1 MRRGGGEEHRH
12 GTSVQLARQQSDRI
26 LQRADP
32 RPGCSWTPF
41 GRAEREVIPMPGKGL
56 DAITGRIMRAGEG
69 RMLHRLERLAAQ
81 VGSLEEEFTALT
93 DEELQALTPEF
104 KERHASGE
112 SLDDLLPEAFAA
124 MREASRRTLGMRHFD
139 VQIMGGAALH
149 LGNIAEMQT
158 GEERPSS
165 APSRSI

>member
-1 MRRGGGEEHRH
+1 
-12 GTSVQLARQQSDRI
+12 
-26 LQRADP
+26 
-32 RPGCSWTPF
+32 
-41 GRAEREVIPMPGKGL
+41 MPGKGL

-69 RMLHRLERLAAQ
+69 RMLRRLERVAQQ
-81 VGSLEEEFTALT
+81 VGSLEEDFKELT

-104 KERHASGE
+104 KERHAEGE

-124 MREASRRTLGMRHFD
+124 MREAARRTLGMRHFD

-158 GEERPSS
+158 GEGKTLVGTLPVYLNALTGKGFTSSRSTTTWPRGTPSGWVVPTASS
-165 APSRSI
+165 A